1 MKSKYSLKNR
11 VASGSLV
18 AKTGRA
24 SRPHWRTGLVAAIA
38 VAVAG
43 CAETGTSGLS
53 GTGTS
58 GSGYAGASTMT
69 DGATPSSAM
78 GSTGSSGT
86 GASGRTGSSAGTMAS
101 QGTGTAQSGSHLT
114 WNGVVQSIEPM
125 SRQDAGIGVTGS
137 TGAAAAGGTLPSTA
151 GAGNQVY
158 RVTLRTDDGS
168 SQSMVVETP
177 PDYKVGDRVTY
188 SNGALR
194 RQ

>member
-1 MKSKYSLKNR
+1 MGLLT
-11 VASGSLV
+11 LV
-18 AKTGRA
+18 C
-24 SRPHWRTGLVAAIA
+24 

-43 CAETGTSGLS
+43 CADTGTSGLS
-53 GTGTS
+53 GTGNT

-69 DGATPSSAM
+69 DGASSSSTGRTSGTGTSSSTG
-78 GSTGSSGT
+78 GSTGS
-86 GASGRTGSSAGTMAS
+86 MA
-101 QGTGTAQSGSHLT
+101 QGTGTAQGGANLT

-137 TGAAAAGGTLPSTA
+137 TGAAAAGGTLPGTA
-151 GAGNQVY
+151 GSGNQVY
-158 RVTLRTDDGS
+158 RITLRTDDGS

-188 SNGALR
+188 SNGAIR

>member
-1 MKSKYSLKNR
+1 MNLRTSFLAR
-11 VASGSLV
+11 SGV
-18 AKTGRA
+18 N
-24 SRPHWRTGLVAAIA
+24 SRPAWQTGLLAAVC

-43 CAETGTSGLS
+43 CADTGTSGLS

-58 GSGYAGASTMT
+58 GNGYAGASAMT
-69 DGATPSSAM
+69 EGATGSMGSRASTSGTGTS
-78 GSTGSSGT
+78 GSTGS
-86 GASGRTGSSAGTMAS
+86 MAS
-101 QGTGTAQSGSHLT
+101 QGTTQSGANLT

-125 SRQDAGIGVTGS
+125 SRQDAGIGITGS

-151 GAGNQVY
+151 GSGTQVY

-188 SNGALR
+188 SNGAIR

>member
-1 MKSKYSLKNR
+1 MKSIISL
-11 VASGSLV
+11 ASKDSISG
-18 AKTGRA
+18 TGRA
-24 SRPHWRTGLVAAIA
+24 PRSHWRTGVLALVA

-43 CAETGTSGLS
+43 CADTGTSGLS

-69 DGATPSSAM
+69 DGATTSSSM
-78 GSTGSSGT
+78 GSSGSTGSTSGT
-86 GASGRTGSSAGTMAS
+86 GAMGSH
-101 QGTGTAQSGSHLT
+101 GTGTTQGAQLT

-125 SRQDAGIGVTGS
+125 SRQSAGIGVTGS
-137 TGAAAAGGTLPSTA
+137 TGAAAAGGTVPSTA
-151 GAGNQVY
+151 GSGNQVY

-188 SNGALR
+188 SNGAIR